1 MRYYVDEDVNDFLE
15 ENVEAIIEL
24 IKKAYLSTK
33 EYYNN
38 KIDEDFLYM
47 NTLKT
52 FNKGYCFYFARML
65 KSVYKNA
72 EFVVA
77 DKHYAHISHIYIYIN
92 GYMYDVNG
100 KRKLKK
106 YYVLTNEELRDI
118 NLNHMPINNAVYCKF
133 KDYFYKY
140 LNEYMRYN
148 NKHARKSV
156 KNTQKVLT
164 SVKNTHIM

>member
-1 MRYYVDEDVNDFLE
+1 MRYYVDEDAKDFLE
-15 ENVEAIIEL
+15 ENIEAVIEL

-33 EYYNN
+33 EYYGN
-38 KIDEDFLYM
+38 KITEDFLYM
-47 NTLKT
+47 NTRRT
-52 FNKGYCFYFARML
+52 FTNGYCFYFARIL
-65 KSVYKNA
+65 KSIYKNA
-72 EFVVA
+72 KFVVA

-100 KRKLKK
+100 KRKLKRH
-106 YYVLTNEELRDI
+106 YTLTNEELQKIR
-118 NLNHMPINNAVYCKF
+118 LNHMPIDNDVYCKF

-140 LNEYMRYN
+140 LDEYMTYN
-148 NKHARKSV
+148 KQYIRKSV